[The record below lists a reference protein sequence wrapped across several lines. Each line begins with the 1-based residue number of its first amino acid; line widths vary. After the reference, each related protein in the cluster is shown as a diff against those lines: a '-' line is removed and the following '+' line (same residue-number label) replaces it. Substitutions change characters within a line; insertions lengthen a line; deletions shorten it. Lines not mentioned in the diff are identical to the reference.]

1 MYKLHNGTDGMPCAA
16 SIVGSTTS
24 FPFSPGNSDYAA
36 YQAWL
41 AEGNTPEPADKP
53 TLAEIKTAKW
63 EAIKAERERRT
74 LSGGYQAGGKWF
86 HSDLISR
93 GQQLGLNV
101 LNGSVPPGIMWKT
114 MDGSFIEMTWALAQQ
129 ILAAASQSDRAIF
142 LAAEAHRAA
151 MEASADPANYDFSGG
166 WPPVYG
172 E

>member
-1 MYKLHNGTDGMPCAA
+1 MSYYKDTNNKLHFLENDAYAYLLPVDAIQITEAEADAIRAA
-16 SIVGSTTS
+16 QN
-24 FPFSPGNSDYAA
+24 P
-36 YQAWL
+36 L
-41 AEGNTPEPADKP
+41 P
-53 TLAEIKTAKW
+53 TLAEIKAAKW

-74 LSGGYQAGGKWF
+74 LSGGYQANGKWF

-93 GQQLGLNV
+93 NKQLGLNV
-101 LNGSVPPGIMWKT
+101 LNGSVPPGNMWKT

-129 ILAAASQSDRAIF
+129 ILTAASQSDRAIF

-172 E
+172 ES

>member
-1 MYKLHNGTDGMPCAA
+1 MYKLTNTPSILRTTDG
-16 SIVGSTTS
+16 S
-24 FPFSPGNSDYAA
+24 FIPADPANTDYAA
-36 YQAWL
+36 YQSWL

>member
-1 MYKLHNGTDGMPCAA
+1 MYKLTNTSSILRTTDGAFIPADPA
-16 SIVGSTTS
+16 NT
-24 FPFSPGNSDYAA
+24 DYAS
-36 YQAWL
+36 YQEWL
-41 AEGNTPEPADKP
+41 AEGNTPEPADAI
-53 TLAEIKTAKW
+53 AEIKAAKW

-114 MDGSFIEMTWALAQQ
+114 MDGSFIEMTWALALQ
-129 ILAAASQSDRAIF
+129 ILTAASQSDRAIF
-142 LAAEAHRAA
+142 LAGEAHKAA

>member
-1 MYKLHNGTDGMPCAA
+1 MYKLTNTSSILRTTDGACIPADPA
-16 SIVGSTTS
+16 NT
-24 FPFSPGNSDYAA
+24 DYAT

-41 AEGNTPEPADKP
+41 AEGNTPEPADQT
-53 TLAEIKTAKW
+53 TLAEIKAAKW
-63 EAIKAERERRT
+63 EAIKAERQRRT

-101 LNGSVPPGIMWKT
+101 LNGLVPPGIMWKT

-142 LAAEAHRAA
+142 LAAEAHKVA

-166 WPPVYG
+166 WPPMYG

>member
-1 MYKLHNGTDGMPCAA
+1 MYKL
-16 SIVGSTTS
+16 TTS
-24 FPFSPGNSDYAA
+24 TIIIRLADGACIPADPANTDYVA
-36 YQAWL
+36 YQEWL
-41 AEGNTPEPADKP
+41 AEGNTPNPADAPPVP
-53 TLAEIKTAKW
+53 TLAEIKAAKW

-74 LSGGYQAGGKWF
+74 LSSGYQAGGKWF

-114 MDGSFIEMTWALAQQ
+114 MDGSFIEMTWALALQ
-129 ILAAASQSDRAIF
+129 ILTAASQSDQAIF
-142 LAAEAHRAA
+142 LAGEAHKAA

-166 WPPVYG
+166 WPQMYG

>member
-1 MYKLHNGTDGMPCAA
+1 MAYKLTNSTSIIRTTDGAFIPADPA
-16 SIVGSTTS
+16 NT
-24 FPFSPGNSDYAA
+24 DYAE
-36 YQAWL
+36 YQSWL
-41 AEGNTPEPADKP
+41 AEGNTPEPADQT
-53 TLAEIKTAKW
+53 TLAEIKAAKW
-63 EAIKAERERRT
+63 EAIKAERQRRT

-142 LAAEAHRAA
+142 LAAEAHKVA
-151 MEASADPANYDFSGG
+151 MEASADPANYDFSSG
-166 WPPVYG
+166 WPPVYS
-172 E
+172 ES

>member
-1 MYKLHNGTDGMPCAA
+1 MSYYKDTNNKLHFIEDDA
-16 SIVGSTTS
+16 
-24 FPFSPGNSDYAA
+24 YAYLLPA
-36 YQAWL
+36 GAIQITEAEADAIRATYQ
-41 AEGNTPEPADKP
+41 P
-53 TLAEIKTAKW
+53 TLAEIKAAKW
-63 EAIKAERERRT
+63 EAIKAERGRRT

-93 GQQLGLNV
+93 SQQTGLNV

-129 ILAAASQSDRAIF
+129 ILMAASQSDWAIHQ
-142 LAAEAHRAA
+142 AAEAHKVA

-166 WPPVYG
+166 WPLMYG

>member
-1 MYKLHNGTDGMPCAA
+1 MIYYSNP
-16 SIVGSTTS
+16 TTGEV
-24 FPFSPGNSDYAA
+24 FA
-36 YQAWL
+36 YENE
-41 AEGNTPEPADKP
+41 AEREQFGPAELVPMTPEQVDAHLNPLP
-53 TLAEIKTAKW
+53 TLAEIKAAKW
-63 EAIKAERERRT
+63 GAIKAERERRT

-129 ILAAASQSDRAIF
+129 ILMAASQSDWAIHQ
-142 LAAEAHRAA
+142 AAEAHKVA

-166 WPPVYG
+166 WPLMYG